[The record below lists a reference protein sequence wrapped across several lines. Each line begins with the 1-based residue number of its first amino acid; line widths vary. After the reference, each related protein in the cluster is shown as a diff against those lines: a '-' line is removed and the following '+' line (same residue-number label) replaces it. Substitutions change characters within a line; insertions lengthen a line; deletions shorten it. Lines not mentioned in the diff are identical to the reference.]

1 MQIYQITPYSL
12 ENIKTGQFFARSN
25 LIRLVALNR
34 LPYAEIEDTKP
45 GLWNT
50 TYTFIKSEQNER
62 FCHCITLVHDAYS
75 FEEAMRNTET
85 YFVKDE
91 DSFCINQSR
100 PLGFRDSHHFSFESM
115 HALEDDIN
123 HLYTGT
129 FSGVFTGGT
138 LFKTFGHGVCHASL
152 LVSRNAEGDIF
163 MIQLVLPIPDQFIV
177 NEPHNLVDIVQ
188 NLPLRKAVDP
198 MHMTHAMKI
207 IESEGWSI
215 EQEKENEYRVGK
227 FSPAGQDFSIIMR
240 GDTDADFAESIY
252 AAYEAFDP
260 STEAYA
266 WLDESGHGKNGAPH
280 DMLEVVTDM
289 NYCKDEIY
297 RLYQAVTHR

>member
-1 MQIYQITPYSL
+1 MKIYQITRYSL
-12 ENIKTGQFFARSN
+12 ENIKIGQFFSRSN
-25 LIRLVALNR
+25 LISLVALNR
-34 LPYAEIEDTKP
+34 LPYAEIEGTKP

-50 TYTFIKSEQNER
+50 TYTIIKSEQNER

-85 YFVKDE
+85 YCVKDE

-100 PLGFRDSHHFSFESM
+100 PLGFRDSHRFSLESM
-115 HALEDDIN
+115 HALEDDIS
-123 HLYTGT
+123 HIYTGT

-138 LFKTFGHGVCHASL
+138 LFKTFGKGVCHVSL
-152 LVSRNAEGDIF
+152 LVSRNAEGHILI
-163 MIQLVLPIPDQFIV
+163 IQLVLLIPDQFIV
-177 NEPHNLVDIVQ
+177 NEPHNLVDIVK
-188 NLPLRKAVDP
+188 NLPFRKAVDP
-198 MHMTHAMKI
+198 MHMTHAMKVI
-207 IESEGWSI
+207 KSEGWSI
-215 EQEKENEYRVGK
+215 EKEKGDTYRVSK
-227 FSPAGQDFSIIMR
+227 FSPAGQDFSIVMR
-240 GDTDADFAESIY
+240 GDTDADLAASIY

-266 WLDESGHGKNGAPH
+266 WLDEKGLGKNDAPH

-289 NYCKDEIY
+289 NYCKNEIY